1 MVPAYLVAYPSGT
14 VLDSG
19 DNTSTILFDEKPN
32 DQALD
37 QLASVFIDENTF
49 KKNVKANV
57 AIAAAITSYA
67 RIHMNRIKQLPTVI
81 YSDTDSAEMIGND
94 LGMFKDE
101 LGGCIIQEIYVLGIK
116 QYGFWYLDKQGNKV
130 EKSVWA
136 GYTRDSIS
144 FDEIKQI
151 YSGKTLQK
159 VVDNRFFR
167 SLEDLTVTIKPVKL
181 TLQFKP
187 QKVLIDNEYL
197 APTVG
202 IDNNDPILKR
212 LEQII
217 ERVKNSSTG

>member
-1 MVPAYLVAYPSGT
+1 MFQD
-14 VLDSG
+14 DS
-19 DNTSTILFDEKPN
+19 
-32 DQALD
+32 
-37 QLASVFIDENTF
+37 TF
-49 KKNVKANV
+49 KRNVKANV

-81 YSDTDSAEMIGND
+81 YSDTDSAITTQPLPDHLVGKE

-101 LGGCIIQEIYVLGIK
+101 LNGCLIQEIYILGIK
-116 QYGFWYLDKQGNKV
+116 QYGFWYLDKQGNRI

-144 FDEIKQI
+144 FEEIKEI
-151 YSGKTLQK
+151 YNGKKIVK

-167 SLEDLTVTIKPVKL
+167 SLEGLTITIKPVKL

-187 QKVLIDNEYL
+187 QKVLINNEYL

-202 IDNNDPILKR
+202 LDNNDPILKR
-212 LEQII
+212 LDLII
-217 ERVKNSSTG
+217 NKLKEDITG